1 MQFRNHYLH
10 IVSLF
15 VSIEFFHLVPQIK
28 NILIIKG
35 IFRCFK
41 NKEIWMYIFGRGD
54 SMEIINLI
62 ALVVFLGT
70 LLSIEGKLRKI
81 IDSNKEIV
89 DLLKEIKTNK

>member
-1 MQFRNHYLH
+1 
-10 IVSLF
+10 
-15 VSIEFFHLVPQIK
+15 
-28 NILIIKG
+28 
-35 IFRCFK
+35 
-41 NKEIWMYIFGRGD
+41 MYIFGRGD